1 MTARIDG
8 NTDYNAPYD
17 VGTES
22 TDGPAANQAAAEKSQ
37 TASATEAQ
45 QESVA
50 TSAGAPSGP
59 PAFTPDEVSAKSMF
73 QWKYSGP
80 GPGGGQGGG
89 GGQSGGST
97 QQTGGAQQT
106 AGPSAGGSKFQS
118 RIDDLEDAA
127 RQNDIKKMQAL
138 IKSGVDVNAIGSDG
152 KTALMAAAEM
162 GTTDA
167 MKLLLGS
174 GARVDET
181 TADGKTALMAAAN
194 TNQSDSI
201 DLLLQ
206 NKANVNSTDKAGNT
220 AVMIAA
226 GRNNTDAIQS
236 LAAGKADL
244 NHQNGERKTA
254 LILAAEN
261 GNNDAVEALAKA
273 GADPTIQDKNKN
285 TALMTL
291 IQQAHDKEQQ
301 TGQRVKPD
309 RTAVKALINASKPA
323 DLDVKDKDNK
333 TAMMRAAA
341 FGDKD
346 VVVALAEAKADPDIQ
361 DANGRTAIM
370 DLLGRSPATG
380 SPTLS
385 QADTL
390 SASEAKTLV
399 AASHKPDLQDKN
411 GRTALMEAANQGH
424 YDMAVALVQSHRVDV
439 DKQDHNGRTAL
450 MELGRSQ
457 PATGNDP
464 LPAAKSLIDASK
476 NLNLK
481 DKNGTTAL
489 IQMSQG
495 VDDDFSDV
503 VKELNKKGADLN
515 AQDKYGKT
523 ALMYAASHGN
533 KWTTRYL
540 LDQDFK
546 DAGHAGLRKADPSV
560 KDKQGETALSLTQK
574 QLANPQGLSDE
585 DKNRLN
591 AIIDM
596 LKAAPIPPHSAPP
609 QHKNSTQQDWK
620 P

>member
-1 MTARIDG
+1 MTARIDSTSG
-8 NTDYNAPYD
+8 YSAPYD
-17 VGTES
+17 VGTDSAE
-22 TDGPAANQAAAEKSQ
+22 GPAANQDAAEKPQ
-37 TASATEAQ
+37 TPSATDSQ
-45 QESVA
+45 PESVS
-50 TSAGAPSGP
+50 TSGAAPSGP
-59 PAFTPDEVSAKSMF
+59 PAFAPDEVSAKSVF

-80 GPGGGQGGG
+80 GPQPG
-89 GGQSGGST
+89 GGQSGGGT
-97 QQTGGAQQT
+97 QQAGGAQKVAAPAT
-106 AGPSAGGSKFQS
+106 ASTKSQSAV
-118 RIDDLEDAA
+118 DELEDAA
-127 RQNDIKKMQAL
+127 RNNDLNKMQAL
-138 IKSGVDVNAIGSDG
+138 IKSGVDVNAKGSDG

-167 MKLLLGS
+167 MNLLLSS

-194 TNQSDSI
+194 TDQSDSVK
-201 DLLLQ
+201 LLLQ
-206 NKANVNSTDKAGNT
+206 NNASVDLADKDGNS

-226 GRNNTDAIQS
+226 GRGNADVIQT
-236 LAAGKADL
+236 LAAGNAKL
-244 NHQNGERKTA
+244 NLQNSDGKTA

-261 GNNDAVEALAKA
+261 GNNDAVIALAKA
-273 GADPTIQDKNKN
+273 GADPKIQDKNKN

-323 DLDVKDKDNK
+323 DLDVKDKDGR
-333 TAMMRAAA
+333 TAMMRAAG

-346 VVVALAEAKADPDIQ
+346 VVVALAEGKADPDIQ

-424 YDMAVALVQSHRVDV
+424 YDMAVALVQSHQVDV

-450 MELGRSQ
+450 MDLGRSQ

-481 DKNGTTAL
+481 DNNGTTAL

-523 ALMYAASHGN
+523 ALMYAASRGN

-546 DAGHAGLRKADPSV
+546 DAGHAGLRKADPSL
-560 KDKQGETALSLTQK
+560 KGKHGETALSIAKDT
-574 QLANPQGLSDE
+574 LANPQGLSDE

-609 QHKNSTQQDWK
+609 QQKNSTQQDWK